1 MPKTSHKDIEFQEL
15 LAQAVALRLAKTPY
29 DEIIKTLG
37 HWNSIS
43 ACQKAVATY
52 LKKNQTRVVED
63 SRAESIAA
71 LEDLIFELK
80 AKFKK
85 SKTTLVAREIRN
97 LLREINLLQGNYA
110 PTKIA
115 ETDAKGNDAPKQ
127 TVNLQILS
135 TDELIKLKEIQDKL
149 KNG

>member
-1 MPKTSHKDIEFQEL
+1 MPKTSPESIEYQDL
-15 LAQAVALRLAKTPY
+15 LAKAVALRLAKTPY
-29 DEIIKTLG
+29 DEIIRELG

-43 ACQKAVATY
+43 ACQKAVASY
-52 LKKNQTRVVED
+52 LKKNQTRIVED

-71 LEDLIFELK
+71 LEDLIFVLK

-85 SKTTLVAREIRN
+85 NNSTLIAREIRN

-115 ETDAKGNDAPKQ
+115 ETDAKGNDKPKVVVYLPDNQ
-127 TVNLQILS
+127 RDGNS
-135 TDELIKLKEIQDKL
+135 PK
-149 KNG
+149 

>member
-1 MPKTSHKDIEFQEL
+1 MPKTSPESIEYQEL

-29 DEIIKTLG
+29 DQIIETLG

-43 ACQKAVATY
+43 ACQKAVASY

-85 SKTTLVAREIRN
+85 NKSTLIAREIRN

-115 ETDAKGNDAPKQ
+115 ETDARGNDKPK
-127 TVNLQILS
+127 VVVYLP
-135 TDELIKLKEIQDKL
+135 D
-149 KNG
+149 NGRDSKPQ

>member
-1 MPKTSHKDIEFQEL
+1 MSKTSHKDIEYQTL
-15 LAQAVALRLAKTPY
+15 LAKAVSLRLARTPY
-29 DEIIKTLG
+29 NEIINELG

-52 LKKNQTRVVED
+52 LKRNQTKVIED
-63 SRAESIAA
+63 SRAEAVGA

-85 SKTTLVAREIRN
+85 SKSVLVAREIRN
-97 LLREINLLQGNYA
+97 LLREVNLLQGNYA

-115 ETDAKGNDAPKQ
+115 ETDAKGNDKPRVVVYLPDNNRDNQPPK
-127 TVNLQILS
+127 
-135 TDELIKLKEIQDKL
+135 
-149 KNG
+149 

>member
-1 MPKTSHKDIEFQEL
+1 MPKTSPESIEYQEL
-15 LAQAVALRLAKTPY
+15 LAKAVALRLAKTPY
-29 DEIIKTLG
+29 DEIIRELG

-43 ACQKAVATY
+43 ACQKAVASY
-52 LKKNQTRVVED
+52 LKKNQTRIVED

-71 LEDLIFELK
+71 LEDLIFVLK

-85 SKTTLVAREIRN
+85 NNSTLIAREIRN

-115 ETDAKGNDAPKQ
+115 ETDAKGNDAPRQ
-127 TVNLQILS
+127 SVNLQILS
-135 TDELIKLKEIQDKL
+135 TEELLKLKEIQDKL

>member
-15 LAQAVALRLAKTPY
+15 LAKAVALRLAKIPY
-29 DEIIKTLG
+29 DEIILELG

-43 ACQKAVATY
+43 ACQKAVSTY
-52 LKKNQTRVVED
+52 LKKNQTKTVED
-63 SRAESIAA
+63 SRAENIAI
-71 LEDLIFELK
+71 LEDMIAQLR
-80 AKFKK
+80 AKFKVNK
-85 SKTTLVAREIRN
+85 STLIAREIRN

-115 ETDAKGNDAPKQ
+115 ETDAKGNDTPKP

-135 TDELIKLKEIQDKL
+135 TDELLKLKEIQDKL